1 MYIGG
6 IMKKI
11 FRSFLFIALIMTG
24 LSGLWASEGNWSVDM
39 EGGIIIPGYNDVQI
53 PNNESG
59 TRFSLKNDLD
69 IEQKAYYRLRLTYRL
84 GKKHALSLLY
94 APLSLDAAGI
104 LEAPVNFEGVHFDSG
119 SSVNALYRFN
129 SYRLTYK
136 YRLVSKPK
144 LNFWIGFTAKIRDAE
159 VKLETDTQESSKTNV
174 GFVPLLHVSLQWNWG
189 KSLGFIFEADALA
202 AKQGRAEDVA
212 AAIFYRLG
220 KNVKLKFGYRFV
232 EGGANVDEVYNFAM
246 INYFY
251 GGLIFNF

>member
-1 MYIGG
+1 
-6 IMKKI
+6 MKKI
-11 FRSFLFIALIMTG
+11 FKSFLLIALIGTG
-24 LSGLWASEGNWSVDM
+24 LSGLWASAGNWSVDI
-39 EGGIIIPGYNDVQI
+39 EGGLIIPGYNDVQI
-53 PNNESG
+53 PNNDSG

-159 VKLETDTQESSKTNV
+159 VKLETDTRESSKSNV
-174 GFVPLLHVSLQWNWG
+174 GFVPLLHVYLEWKWG
-189 KSLGFIFEADALA
+189 KRLGFLFEADALA

>member
-1 MYIGG
+1 
-6 IMKKI
+6 MKKI
-11 FRSFLFIALIMTG
+11 FKSILLIALIMTG
-24 LSGLWASEGNWSVDM
+24 LPGLWASEGNWSVDM
-39 EGGIIIPGYNDVQI
+39 EGGMVIPGYNDVQI

-94 APLSLDAAGI
+94 APLSLNAAGI
-104 LEAPVNFEGVHFDSG
+104 IESPINFEGVHFDSE

-136 YRLVSKPK
+136 YQLVNKPK
-144 LNFWIGFTAKIRDAE
+144 LNFWVGFTAKIRDAE

-174 GFVPLLHVSLQWNWG
+174 GFVPLLHVYLEWKWG
-189 KSLGFIFEADALA
+189 KRLGFLFEADALA

-212 AAIFYRLG
+212 AAIFYHLG
-220 KNVKLKFGYRFV
+220 KKVKLKFGYRFV
-232 EGGANVDEVYNFAM
+232 EGGANVDEVYTFAM

>member
-1 MYIGG
+1 
-6 IMKKI
+6 MKKI
-11 FRSFLFIALIMTG
+11 FKLFLLMALMIIG
-24 LSGLWASEGNWSVDM
+24 LSGLWASTGKWFVDM
-39 EGGIIIPGYNDVQI
+39 EGGMVIPGYNDVQI
-53 PNNESG
+53 PNNDNG

-69 IEQKAYYRLRLTYRL
+69 IEQKAYYRLRLTYSL

-104 LEAPVNFEGVHFDSG
+104 LEEPVDFEGVHFDSG

-136 YRLVSKPK
+136 YLLVAKPK

-159 VKLETDTQESSKTNV
+159 VKLETDTQVSSKTNV
-174 GFVPLLHVSLQWNWG
+174 GFVPLLHVSLEWKWG
-189 KSLGFIFEADALA
+189 KRMGFLFEADALA

-212 AAIFYRLG
+212 AAIFYHLG
-220 KNVKLKFGYRFV
+220 KKVKLKFGYRFV

-251 GGLIFNF
+251 GGLIFSF

>member
-1 MYIGG
+1 
-6 IMKKI
+6 MKKI
-11 FRSFLFIALIMTG
+11 FKSLLLIALMVTG
-24 LSGLWASEGNWSVDM
+24 LSGLWASAGKWSVDVEAGM
-39 EGGIIIPGYNDVQI
+39 VIPGYNDVQI
-53 PNNESG
+53 PNDDTG

-69 IEQKAYYRLRLTYRL
+69 IEQKAYYRLRLNYRL

-119 SSVNALYRFN
+119 SAVNALYRFN

-136 YRLVSKPK
+136 YRLISKSK

-159 VKLETDTQESSKTNV
+159 VKLEADTRESSKTNV
-174 GFVPLLHVSLQWNWG
+174 GFVPLLHVSLRWNWG
-189 KSLGFIFEADALA
+189 KSLGFLFEADALA

>member
-1 MYIGG
+1 
-6 IMKKI
+6 MKKI
-11 FRSFLFIALIMTG
+11 FKSLLLTALIMTG
-24 LSGLWASEGNWSVDM
+24 ISGLWAAAGKWSVDM
-39 EGGIIIPGYNDVQI
+39 EGGMVFPGYNDVQI
-53 PNNESG
+53 PNDETG

-69 IEQKAYYRLRLTYRL
+69 IEEKAYYRLRLTYRL

-94 APLSLDAAGI
+94 APLSLKAAGI
-104 LEAPVNFEGVHFDSG
+104 LEAPVNFEGVRFDSG

-129 SYRLTYK
+129 SYRLTYR
-136 YRLVSKPK
+136 YQLVSKPK

-159 VKLETDTQESSKTNV
+159 VKLETDMRESSKTNV

-189 KSLGFIFEADALA
+189 KSLGFLFEADALA

-220 KNVKLKFGYRFV
+220 RNVKLKFGYRFV
-232 EGGANVDEVYNFAM
+232 EGGADVDEVYNFAL

-251 GGLIFNF
+251 GGVIFNF

>member
-1 MYIGG
+1 
-6 IMKKI
+6 MKKI
-11 FRSFLFIALIMTG
+11 FKSFLLTALIMTG
-24 LSGLWASEGNWSVDM
+24 LPGLWASGGNWSVDM
-39 EGGIIIPGYNDVQI
+39 EGGMILPGYNDVQI
-53 PNNESG
+53 PNDETG

-84 GKKHALSLLY
+84 GEKHALSLLY

-104 LEAPVNFEGVHFDSG
+104 LDAPVNFEGVYFDSG

-136 YRLVSKPK
+136 YRLISKPK

-189 KSLGFIFEADALA
+189 KSLGFLFEADALA